1 MRTLPAQA
9 MLQAAVFVLFASSCS
24 SLPETGA
31 LDDAVIQE
39 ISAHEIS
46 FPAVINQ
53 DGFEN
58 GSMPGYHAI
67 VFKGGRSA
75 ASSLFIAGVTDVQ
88 VLDALESLGAKPG
101 PTLSMETWDARD
113 EPGNPAAETVIH
125 GPPVEILVL
134 APGADTARP
143 LSSLLMDDAGRG
155 LQMRLGGNRQNISV
169 WHSGCVACLYSCPGS
184 KIGNAAYTVR
194 DWVNGTTHFTV
205 KPGSL
210 PADGS
215 RVEIILRLTDAPEP
229 G

>member
-1 MRTLPAQA
+1 MRILPAQA
-9 MLQAAVFVLFASSCS
+9 TLQAAVFVLLASSCS

-46 FPAVINQ
+46 FPAVVNQ

-88 VLDALESLGAKPG
+88 VLDALESLGAQPG

-113 EPGNPAAETVIH
+113 EPGNPAAEATIH
-125 GPPVEILVL
+125 GPAVEILVL

-143 LSSLLMDDAGRG
+143 LSSFLMDDAGRG
-155 LQMRLGGNRQNISV
+155 LQIGEVAERRGRANRRARHVRERIVRVRERIRRRQGRRAASY
-169 WHSGCVACLYSCPGS
+169 SGE
-184 KIGNAAYTVR
+184 T
-194 DWVNGTTHFTV
+194 
-205 KPGSL
+205 
-210 PADGS
+210 
-215 RVEIILRLTDAPEP
+215 
-229 G
+229 